1 MANAITGINDDILS
15 KAVLDGFV
23 AAITPLTA
31 FSTSFSSDAVKK
43 GDKVSVPRVG
53 VQDAA
58 ATKTN
63 HGAYTIQDSDSDAV
77 EITLGQPVYVS
88 TGLDD
93 VEIASSS
100 ALSLELFGKSKGA
113 VLATKIIQDILSK
126 VTLANYG
133 AHVFAGAA
141 NTFDSDDVIDI
152 RTACTAA
159 DMPLENRSLIL
170 DDAYVGAL
178 LKDAAVKS
186 SDRFGSTTPVRDG
199 SVGRIAGFDVFES
212 TLIPTNSENL
222 IGIAAHPAGLA
233 IAMRYLQPQSG
244 NTYSAAYPVTDSK
257 TGITIGV
264 REGYDNLKGVKYKIW
279 EAVYGYE
286 VGVAAGIKRLL
297 SAAPQA

>member
-31 FSTSFSSDAVKK
+31 FSTSFSNEAVKK

-53 VQDAA
+53 AQDAA
-58 ATKTN
+58 ATKSN
-63 HGAYTIQDSDSDAV
+63 GAAYTIQDSDSDAV
-77 EITLGQPVYVS
+77 EISLGQPVYVS
-88 TGLDD
+88 SGLDD

-100 ALSLELFGKSKGA
+100 ALSLELFGKAKGA
-113 VLATKIIQDILSK
+113 VLAKKIFQDIFSL
-126 VTLANYG
+126 VTSANYG
-133 AHVFAGAA
+133 AAVFTGLSS
-141 NTFDSDDVIDI
+141 TFDSDDVIDI
-152 RTACTAA
+152 RTAVSAA

-178 LKDAAVKS
+178 LKDAAIKS
-186 SDRFGSTTPVRDG
+186 SDRFGSTTPIRDG

-212 TLIPTNSENL
+212 TIIPSNSQNL
-222 IGIAAHPAGLA
+222 VGIAAHPSGLA
-233 IAMRYLQPQSG
+233 IAMRYLQPQAG

-264 REGYDNLKGVKYKIW
+264 REGYDNLTGTKYKIW
-279 EAVYGYE
+279 EAVYGYQ
-286 VGVAAGIKRLL
+286 VGIAAGIKRLI
-297 SAAPQA
+297 SANPA

>member
-1 MANAITGINDDILS
+1 MANAITNINDDILS

-23 AAITPLTA
+23 AAVTPLTA
-31 FSTSFSSDAVKK
+31 FSTSFSNEAVKK

-88 TGLDD
+88 SGLDD

-100 ALSLELFGKSKGA
+100 VLSLELYGKSKGA
-113 VLATKIIQDILSK
+113 VLAKKIMQDILSK
-126 VTLANYG
+126 VTLANFG

-141 NTFDSDDVIDI
+141 STFDSDDVIDI
-152 RTACTAA
+152 RTLCSAA
-159 DMPLENRSLIL
+159 DMPIENRALLL

-186 SDRFGSTTPVRDG
+186 SDRFGSTNPIREG
-199 SVGRIAGFDVFES
+199 SIGRIAGFDVFES

-233 IAMRYLQPQSG
+233 IAMRYLQPQAG
-244 NTYSAAYPVTDSK
+244 NTYSAAYPVTDAK

-286 VGVAAGIKRLL
+286 VGIAAGIKRLL